1 MPLKKQ
7 SQAQV
12 VSNPDLNPP
21 GPSEV
26 HLLIIETALAIRI
39 PPDQIIPRKYQ
50 VAVAN
55 ICNEEFTLLFS
66 FPKPAWEGVPQK
78 SREAWKAFYQQFVC
92 DWTAFPK
99 FVPGHERG
107 AYLYCTAGSI
117 QLNQTVL
124 MGCGMACVAC
134 TTECA
139 TGKQQCVTLGHM
151 GTRNSKMLLTTGF
164 GLCNMC
170 SKFHVDDAPVERPPV
185 ERPHEWNCNSF
196 TTMGLQS

>member
-1 MPLKKQ
+1 MPPKKQ
-7 SQAQV
+7 HQAQV
-12 VSNPDLNPP
+12 VSKPGLNPLS
-21 GPSEV
+21 PSEV
-26 HLLIIETALAIRI
+26 HSLIIETALAIRI
-39 PPDQIIPRKYQ
+39 PPDQSILRKYQ

-66 FPKPAWEGVPQK
+66 FQKAAWEGVPQQ
-78 SREAWKAFYQQFVC
+78 SREAWKAFYQQFVL

-124 MGCGMACVAC
+124 HGCGMACVAC

-139 TGKQQCVTLGHM
+139 TGTHQCVTW
-151 GTRNSKMLLTTGF
+151 GTWGPGIPK
-164 GLCNMC
+164 C
-170 SKFHVDDAPVERPPV
+170 SSPQDPDSATCVPNFM
-185 ERPHEWNCNSF
+185 W
-196 TTMGLQS
+196 TMRRWKDP